1 MFKEAFEADSRN
13 GRLSQSIDLKRTLFG
28 IVKRATGDFSDG
40 GIYESPSVTAVSSA
54 EQLVELA
61 ARNPYGFY
69 RLENDLDFSGI
80 QADGGS
86 YIPGRFIGVI
96 DGGGFRVSGLAQ
108 PLFGDLQYAMIR
120 NLSFSET
127 AAETEL
133 QDLLAVKT
141 KRTVT
146 ENVVVEH
153 DVLLEEQAEEPAE
166 DMEQA
171 ESRTEESMTEKG
183 QVEEGQTG
191 ESRPENDQIENG
203 QTGGSQIEG
212 GLPEE
217 CPEAPN
223 EEEDE
228 DAETPNEEE
237 DEDAEIPNEENPD
250 EPDTSTDNM
259 TV

>member
-1 MFKEAFEADSRN
+1 
-13 GRLSQSIDLKRTLFG
+13 
-28 IVKRATGDFSDG
+28 
-40 GIYESPSVTAVSSA
+40 
-54 EQLVELA
+54 
-61 ARNPYGFY
+61 
-69 RLENDLDFSGI
+69 
-80 QADGGS
+80 
-86 YIPGRFIGVI
+86 
-96 DGGGFRVSGLAQ
+96 
-108 PLFGDLQYAMIR
+108 MIR

-146 ENVVVEH
+146 ENLVVER
-153 DVLLEEQAEEPAE
+153 DVLLEEQTEEPLE

-171 ESRTEESMTEKG
+171 ESQTEESMTENG

-203 QTGGSQIEG
+203 QTGGSQTEG

-217 CPEAPN
+217 CPEGVPEA
-223 EEEDE
+223 
-228 DAETPNEEE
+228 PNEEE